1 MINQSQFNYSQEF
14 LRVII
19 DFFRLEFYCSWF
31 NYSLFWC
38 HGQRQISS
46 IRADRKN
53 YWMRN
58 RSPQDPGNGFQEV
71 IYQRALAIEMKRHGI
86 AFSREHEIKYS
97 PKESISVNA
106 VLIS

>member
-1 MINQSQFNYSQEF
+1 
-14 LRVII
+14 
-19 DFFRLEFYCSWF
+19 
-31 NYSLFWC
+31 
-38 HGQRQISS
+38 
-46 IRADRKN
+46 
-53 YWMRN
+53 MRN